1 MKVWVLT
8 YFEFGSKGEMIRH
21 REEFPT
27 KISAKINLFFSEK
40 NKRRWMCELKKEE
53 L

>member
-1 MKVWVLT
+1 MSTWVLT
-8 YFEFGSKGEMIRH
+8 YLEFGSKGEMIRH

-27 KISAKINLFFSEK
+27 KISAKVNLFFTKK
-40 NKRRWMCELKKEE
+40 NKRRCWPELKKVE